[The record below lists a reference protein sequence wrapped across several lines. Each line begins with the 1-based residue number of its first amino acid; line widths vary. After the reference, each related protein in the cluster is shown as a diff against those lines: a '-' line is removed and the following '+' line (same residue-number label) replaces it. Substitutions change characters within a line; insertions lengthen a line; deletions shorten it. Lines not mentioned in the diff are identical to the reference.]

1 MEDVSFSSSYLLEEV
16 LVVAEVISAEEGALR
31 RGAQAVGEAKA
42 GIDQQAKN
50 VRSEIEQVRG
60 YWRGGAAAAFTSLMS
75 TWDEQARKLNETLV
89 TLEAALSGTEKDL
102 ASTEESHQ
110 STISGLGS
118 MMSGA

>member
-1 MEDVSFSSSYLLEEV
+1 
-16 LVVAEVISAEEGALR
+16 VVDVISAEEGALR

-50 VRSEIEQVRG
+50 VRGEIEQVRG
-60 YWRGGAAAAFTSLMS
+60 FWRGGAALAFTSLMGS
-75 TWDEQARKLNETLV
+75 WDEQARKLNETLV
-89 TLEAALSGTEKDL
+89 TLEAALAGTEKDQ
-102 ASTEESHQ
+102 AATEESHQ